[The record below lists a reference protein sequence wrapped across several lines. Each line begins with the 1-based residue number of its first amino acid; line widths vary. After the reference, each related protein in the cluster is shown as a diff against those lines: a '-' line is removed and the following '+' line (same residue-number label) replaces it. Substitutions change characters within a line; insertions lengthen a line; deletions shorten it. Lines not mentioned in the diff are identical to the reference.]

1 MARVMKGLA
10 VGLLA
15 MVSAGALHAS
25 PARPVAP
32 APQARTAPPTAQE
45 TLQNVLVTRGMA
57 KSDMAQLMEFTG
69 RQLDLGWGLILD
81 QAFAVPLVVFS
92 EKDTGL
98 VLALVR
104 NTGSEA
110 ACVRVKGD
118 MRGESVFEESV
129 SEGDILVLPGNAVS
143 VIGGGIRTTTGEWDV
158 AMDAGVAIWRA
169 PIGATDATLCQQSAP
184 PLLAAWLAEPGYEHF
199 ADFANKRMG
208 GAGAA
213 PGG

>member
-1 MARVMKGLA
+1 MARAMMGWAL
-10 VGLLA
+10 GLLA
-15 MVSAGALHAS
+15 MISAEAAQAA
-25 PARPVAP
+25 PARPAVP
-32 APQARTAPPTAQE
+32 APQAGTAPPTAEE

-57 KSDMAQLMEFTG
+57 RSDMAQLVDFTG

-98 VLALVR
+98 ALALVR
-104 NTGSEA
+104 NTGSIA

-118 MRGESVFEESV
+118 MRGESVFEEAV
-129 SEGDILVLPGNAVS
+129 TAEDVLVLPGNAVS

-158 AMDAGVAIWRA
+158 NMDAGVAVWQA
-169 PIGATDATLCQQSAP
+169 PAGATDAALCQQSAP
-184 PLLAAWLAEPGYEHF
+184 PLLKAWLAEPGFEHF
-199 ADFANKRMG
+199 ADFAKKRMG